1 MRSQGETPSGR
12 ILGASENRLA
22 VGFDG
27 DSTADARQN
36 LAAMKRRRNA
46 ALRCEP
52 LASGSRDPQFGW
64 GC

>member
-1 MRSQGETPSGR
+1 MSRKRERPSRQTEANTKPVEVGR
-12 ILGASENRLA
+12 TYL
-22 VGFDG
+22 
-27 DSTADARQN
+27 TADARQN

-64 GC
+64 GW